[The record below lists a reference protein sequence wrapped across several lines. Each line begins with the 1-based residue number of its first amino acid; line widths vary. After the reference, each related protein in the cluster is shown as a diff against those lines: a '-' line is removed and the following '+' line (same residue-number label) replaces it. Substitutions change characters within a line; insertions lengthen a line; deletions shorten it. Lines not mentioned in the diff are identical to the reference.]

1 MATRGRGPRWHKPCS
16 SGPRMWGRKLILSAA
31 AAALLIPAAHA
42 DPSRE
47 EVVAVVSA
55 FAKSWETGDLGQF
68 EATLDD
74 KLLWAHPGGTLDK
87 AGAIAFFKKWKV
99 EWKDTRIYPTQFI
112 VEGSRVLAEYQFCA
126 TNVAT
131 GKREAEGTAAIGEVK
146 DGKLVVWKEYYD
158 HTVGALQAEGK
169 IPVDEGA
176 ASYPYP
182 LSAKN
187 RW

>member
-1 MATRGRGPRWHKPCS
+1 MKSCLALLLS
-16 SGPRMWGRKLILSAA
+16 LLILTGARAA
-31 AAALLIPAAHA
+31 APDRDA
-42 DPSRE
+42 
-47 EVVAVVSA
+47 VVAVVAA
-55 FAKSWETGDLGQF
+55 FAKSWETGDLAAF

-74 KLLWAHPGGTLDK
+74 HLLWAHPGGTLDK

-99 EWKDTRIYPTQFI
+99 EWKNTRIYPTQFI
-112 VEGSRVLAEYQFCA
+112 IEGNRVLAEYQFCA
-126 TNVAT
+126 TNLAT

-176 ASYPYP
+176 AAYPYP
-182 LSAKN
+182 KSAPN

>member
-1 MATRGRGPRWHKPCS
+1 MPRLK
-16 SGPRMWGRKLILSAA
+16 IISAA
-31 AAALLIPAAHA
+31 ILCVLSCGARAADA
-42 DPSRE
+42 DRDR
-47 EVVAVVSA
+47 VVAVVA
-55 FAKSWETGDLGQF
+55 KFARSWETGDLGQF
-68 EATLDD
+68 ESTLDD
-74 KLLWAHPGGTLDK
+74 RLLWAHPGGTLDK
-87 AGAIAFFKKWKV
+87 PGAIAFFSKWKA
-99 EWKDTRIYPTQFI
+99 EWRDTRIYPTQFI
-112 VEGSRVLAEYQFCA
+112 VEGNRVLAEYQFCA
-126 TNVAT
+126 TNIAT
-131 GKREAEGTAAIGEVK
+131 GKREAEGTAAIGEIK

>member
-1 MATRGRGPRWHKPCS
+1 MKRLCLAALGAVLLAGPRL
-16 SGPRMWGRKLILSAA
+16 GAA
-31 AAALLIPAAHA
+31 PPDRAAVTA
-42 DPSRE
+42 
-47 EVVAVVSA
+47 VVAT
-55 FAKSWETGDLGQF
+55 FAKSWETGDLAAF
-68 EATLDD
+68 ESTLDAG
-74 KLLWAHPGGTLDK
+74 LLWAHPGGTLDR
-87 AGAIAFFKKWKV
+87 AGAIAFFQKWKT

-112 VEGSRVLAEYQFCA
+112 VEGNRVLAEYQFCA
-126 TNVAT
+126 TNIAT

-182 LSAKN
+182 KSAPN

>member
-1 MATRGRGPRWHKPCS
+1 MRFMAVLAGLC
-16 SGPRMWGRKLILSAA
+16 LAILAV
-31 AAALLIPAAHA
+31 PAQAA
-42 DPSRE
+42 DPTRDQVIA
-47 EVVAVVSA
+47 VVAT
-55 FAKSWETGDLGQF
+55 FAKSWETGDLDQF
-68 EATLDD
+68 VSTLDD

-99 EWKDTRIYPTQFI
+99 EWSNTRIYPTQFI
-112 VEGSRVLAEYQFCA
+112 VEGNRVLAEYQFCA

-146 DGKLVVWKEYYD
+146 DGKLVLWKEYYD
-158 HTVGALQAEGK
+158 HTVGGLQAEGK

-176 ASYPYP
+176 PSFPYP
-182 LSAKN
+182 RAAPN

>member
-1 MATRGRGPRWHKPCS
+1 MGKHPLLGLLLLALTLAAPRLA
-16 SGPRMWGRKLILSAA
+16 GAA
-31 AAALLIPAAHA
+31 PDRDAVT
-42 DPSRE
+42 
-47 EVVAVVSA
+47 EVVTA
-55 FAKSWETGDLGQF
+55 FAKSWETGDLAAF

-87 AGAIAFFKKWKV
+87 AGAIAFFKKWKT
-99 EWKDTRIYPTQFI
+99 EWSNTRIYPTQFI
-112 VEGSRVLAEYQFCA
+112 VEGDRVLAEYQFCA
-126 TNVAT
+126 TNIAT
-131 GKREAEGTAAIGEVK
+131 GKREAEGTAAIGEVR

-182 LSAKN
+182 LAAKN

>member
-1 MATRGRGPRWHKPCS
+1 MIKKLFAGMCVLTAAFCQAAT
-16 SGPRMWGRKLILSAA
+16 
-31 AAALLIPAAHA
+31 PAEPDRASVA
-42 DPSRE
+42 
-47 EVVAVVSA
+47 AVVTA
-55 FAKSWETGDLGQF
+55 FAKSWETGDEAQF
-68 EATLDD
+68 VATLDD
-74 KLLWAHPGGTLDK
+74 HLLWAHPGGVLDK
-87 AGAIAFFKKWKV
+87 AGALAFFKKWKT

-112 VEGSRVLAEYQFCA
+112 IEGGRVLAEYQFCA
-126 TNVAT
+126 TNIAT

-176 ASYPYP
+176 TAFPYP
-182 LSAKN
+182 RSAPN

>member
-1 MATRGRGPRWHKPCS
+1 
-16 SGPRMWGRKLILSAA
+16 MWRARFILSAA
-31 AAALLIPAAHA
+31 AALLLSQAAFA
-42 DPSRE
+42 DAARDKVIA
-47 EVVAVVSA
+47 VVAT
-55 FAKSWETGDLGQF
+55 FAKSWETGDLDQF
-68 EATLDD
+68 VATLDD

-87 AGAIAFFKKWKV
+87 AGAIAFFKKWKT

-112 VEGSRVLAEYQFCA
+112 VEGNRVLAEYQFCA
-126 TNVAT
+126 TNIAT

-182 LSAKN
+182 LAAKN

>member
-1 MATRGRGPRWHKPCS
+1 
-16 SGPRMWGRKLILSAA
+16 MWGRKFILSAA
-31 AAALLIPAAHA
+31 AALLLAQAAHA
-42 DPSRE
+42 DASRDQVIA
-47 EVVAVVSA
+47 VVAA
-55 FAKSWETGDLGQF
+55 FAKSWETGDLDQF
-68 EATLDD
+68 VGTLDD
-74 KLLWAHPGGTLDK
+74 HLLWAHPWGTLDK
-87 AGAIAFFKKWKV
+87 TGAIAFFKKWKA

-112 VEGSRVLAEYQFCA
+112 VEGNRVLAEYQFCA
-126 TNVAT
+126 TNIAT